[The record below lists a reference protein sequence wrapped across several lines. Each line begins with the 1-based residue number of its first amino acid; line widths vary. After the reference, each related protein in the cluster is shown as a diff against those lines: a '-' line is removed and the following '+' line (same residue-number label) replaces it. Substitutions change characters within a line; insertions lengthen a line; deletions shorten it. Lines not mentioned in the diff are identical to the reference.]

1 MLTLTLTSD
10 PLTKTV
16 SVGISIAFLLNIFS
30 TAVKP
35 CPLANITFG
44 CAKILFLVQCLEH
57 WMQKLCNFFSKKTI
71 EYELPALI
79 NSIFCGL
86 KEEVMSISSFPS

>member
-44 CAKILFLVQCLEH
+44 CAKYYF
-57 WMQKLCNFFSKKTI
+57 
-71 EYELPALI
+71 
-79 NSIFCGL
+79 
-86 KEEVMSISSFPS
+86 

>member
-16 SVGISIAFLLNIFS
+16 SFGISIAFLLNIFS

-44 CAKILFLVQCLEH
+44 CAKILFLVMPRTLDA
-57 WMQKLCNFFSKKTI
+57 KLCNFFPKTI